1 MNKERILNSIC
12 ATVIGA
18 QSGTLKFGTSGFV
31 DFTITWSYKLNFD
44 IFNAKT
50 KVHYFCGSLDR
61 ALQIVEKL
69 LTEI

>member
-12 ATVIGA
+12 VAVIGA
-18 QSGTLKFGTSGFV
+18 QSGT
-31 DFTITWSYKLNFD
+31 LNFD

>member
-1 MNKERILNSIC
+1 MSLLLGRKAEL
-12 ATVIGA
+12 
-18 QSGTLKFGTSGFV
+18 LKFGTSGFV
-31 DFTITWSYKLNFD
+31 DFTITWNYELNFD